1 MNYNNE
7 HRKHLLAYL
16 QQIERLF
23 YQWVGFSVSLA
34 LKTDFQELVTSTL
47 FAFAATKKGKAFDKE
62 LEKFGN
68 QLDQII
74 KQGITKEWAFA
85 NLKQDKL
92 LREGLTK
99 YQNLEALETFKK
111 RKIKDFT
118 ISNRVWDI
126 AKKAQS
132 EIELALSVSLEE
144 GKSAVQLSREVRNLL
159 NNPTALFRRVRD
171 KYGNLVLSKNAQN
184 YHPGQGVYRSAYKNA
199 LRLASNEINVAYK
212 SADWLR
218 IQQNPDIVGFEVRL
232 SPQHKVYDMCDQLKG
247 KYPKSFRFHGWHVG
261 CKCHIVTILKTD
273 EELIKELKADETL
286 PPESSTNYIG
296 DVPSNYK
303 QWVTDNKDRFK
314 NWKTKPYFIEANRND
329 KDILQKLLEVSKPFQ
344 KSTYVVFEPF
354 SPMIVEH
361 LKRVGSNA
369 KKQALL
375 QEIIDDN
382 RAKLIFQH
390 ETNGAKTVL
399 FDLHKGKGES
409 LNNTLAMAKA
419 LNEKGKSV
427 ALLPEYENISSAD
440 AIVHFKN
447 KLVIADFK
455 HSTTK
460 KIGTLK
466 ADIEKGFL
474 QSDNVVL
481 QLENGN
487 TDLFVQSIEE
497 LKRKGKGLGNMIL
510 MNKHN
515 DILEMSE
522 KEFKLGKYR
531 KLVKGFF

>member
-1 MNYNNE
+1 MNYDNE

-47 FAFAATKKGKAFDKE
+47 FAFAATKKGKAFEKE
-62 LEKFGN
+62 LDKFSN

-85 NLKQDKL
+85 NLKQDHL

-99 YQNLEALETFKK
+99 YQNLEALEAFKV

-118 ISNRVWDI
+118 VSDRVWDI

-218 IQQNPDIVGFEVRL
+218 IQQNPDVVGFEVRL
-232 SPQHKVYDMCDQLKG
+232 SPQHKVYDMCDELKG

-261 CKCHIVTILKTD
+261 CKCHIITILKTD
-273 EELIKELKADETL
+273 EELIKELKADEEL
-286 PPESSTNYIG
+286 PPESSSNYVG

-314 NWKTKPYFIEANRND
+314 NWKTKPYFIEGNVSAQKNELYITKIAKEYPNGGKINISNLVNTEGSDYERVYQCCDFFAQQGHETTILPRFDSPLKNETYKQLYADLKDTPYWGKCPDFKVGD
-329 KDILQKLLEVSKPFQ
+329 KFYEHEGHKNSKKGLQNMLSRGLKQSDC
-344 KSTYVVFEPF
+344 
-354 SPMIVEH
+354 IVIDEGDYTIEH
-361 LKRVGSNA
+361 LK
-369 KKQALL
+369 
-375 QEIIDDN
+375 
-382 RAKLIFQH
+382 KLIKFRIK
-390 ETNGAKTVL
+390 E
-399 FDLHKGKGES
+399 GKQIREVWM
-409 LNNTLAMAKA
+409 LK
-419 LNEKGKSV
+419 
-427 ALLPEYENISSAD
+427 ENRG
-440 AIVHFKN
+440 
-447 KLVIADFK
+447 LY
-455 HSTTK
+455 
-460 KIGTLK
+460 KI
-466 ADIEKGFL
+466 
-474 QSDNVVL
+474 
-481 QLENGN
+481 
-487 TDLFVQSIEE
+487 
-497 LKRKGKGLGNMIL
+497 
-510 MNKHN
+510 
-515 DILEMSE
+515 
-522 KEFKLGKYR
+522 EF
-531 KLVKGFF
+531 

>member
-1 MNYNNE
+1 MNYDNE

-34 LKTDFQELVTSTL
+34 LKTDFKEFVTKSL
-47 FAFAATKKGKAFDKE
+47 FTFAATKKGKAFDKE
-62 LEKFGN
+62 LSKFSD

-118 ISNRVWDI
+118 VSNRVWDI

-132 EIELALSVSLEE
+132 EIELALSISLEE

-218 IQQNPDIVGFEVRL
+218 IQQNPDVVGFEVRL
-232 SPQHKVYDMCDQLKG
+232 SPQHKVYDVCDELKG
-247 KYPKSFRFHGWHVG
+247 KYPKSFHFHGWHVG

-286 PPESSTNYIG
+286 PPESSSNYVD

-314 NWKTKPYFIEANRND
+314 NWKTKPYFIEANRSD

-344 KSTYVVFEPF
+344 KSTYVAF
-354 SPMIVEH
+354 
-361 LKRVGSNA
+361 
-369 KKQALL
+369 
-375 QEIIDDN
+375 
-382 RAKLIFQH
+382 
-390 ETNGAKTVL
+390 
-399 FDLHKGKGES
+399 
-409 LNNTLAMAKA
+409 
-419 LNEKGKSV
+419 
-427 ALLPEYENISSAD
+427 
-440 AIVHFKN
+440 
-447 KLVIADFK
+447 
-455 HSTTK
+455 
-460 KIGTLK
+460 
-466 ADIEKGFL
+466 
-474 QSDNVVL
+474 
-481 QLENGN
+481 
-487 TDLFVQSIEE
+487 E
-497 LKRKGKGLGNMIL
+497 LK
-510 MNKHN
+510 
-515 DILEMSE
+515 
-522 KEFKLGKYR
+522 
-531 KLVKGFF
+531 

>member
-1 MNYNNE
+1 MNYDE
-7 HRKHLLAYL
+7 QHRKHLIDYL

-34 LKTDFQELVTSTL
+34 LKTDFRELVTNTL

-62 LEKFGN
+62 LARFSN

-85 NLKQDKL
+85 NLKQDHL

-118 ISNRVWDI
+118 VSNRVWDI

-218 IQQNPDIVGFEVRL
+218 IQQNPDVVGFEVRL
-232 SPQHKVYDMCDQLKG
+232 SPQHKVYDMCDELKG

-261 CKCHIVTILKTD
+261 CKCHIITILKTD
-273 EELIKELKADETL
+273 EELIKELKADEEL
-286 PPESSTNYIG
+286 PPESSSNYVD

-314 NWKTKPYFIEANRND
+314 NWKTKPYFIEGNVSAQKNELYITKIAKEYPNGGKINISNLVNTEGSDYERVYQCCDFFAQQGHETTILPRFDSPLKNETYKQLYADLKDTPYWGKCPDFKVGD
-329 KDILQKLLEVSKPFQ
+329 KFYEHEGHKNSKKGLQNMLSRGLKQSDC
-344 KSTYVVFEPF
+344 
-354 SPMIVEH
+354 IVIDEGDYTIEH
-361 LKRVGSNA
+361 LK
-369 KKQALL
+369 
-375 QEIIDDN
+375 
-382 RAKLIFQH
+382 KLIKFRIK
-390 ETNGAKTVL
+390 E
-399 FDLHKGKGES
+399 GKQIREVWM
-409 LNNTLAMAKA
+409 LK
-419 LNEKGKSV
+419 
-427 ALLPEYENISSAD
+427 ENRG
-440 AIVHFKN
+440 
-447 KLVIADFK
+447 LY
-455 HSTTK
+455 
-460 KIGTLK
+460 KI
-466 ADIEKGFL
+466 
-474 QSDNVVL
+474 
-481 QLENGN
+481 
-487 TDLFVQSIEE
+487 
-497 LKRKGKGLGNMIL
+497 
-510 MNKHN
+510 
-515 DILEMSE
+515 
-522 KEFKLGKYR
+522 EF
-531 KLVKGFF
+531 

>member
-1 MNYNNE
+1 MNYDNE

-34 LKTDFQELVTSTL
+34 LKTDFKELVTSTL

-62 LEKFGN
+62 LARFSN

-92 LREGLTK
+92 LRDGLTK

-118 ISNRVWDI
+118 VSNRVWDI

-218 IQQNPDIVGFEVRL
+218 IQQNPDVVGFEVRL
-232 SPQHKVYDMCDQLKG
+232 SPQHKVYDMCDELKG

-261 CKCHIVTILKTD
+261 CKCHIITILKTD
-273 EELIKELKADETL
+273 EELIKELKADEEL
-286 PPESSTNYIG
+286 PPESSSNYVG

-314 NWKTKPYFIEANRND
+314 NWKTKPYFIEGNVSAQKNELYITKIAKEYPNGGKINISNLVNTEGSDYERVYQCCDFFAQQGHETTILPRFDSPLKNETYKQLYADLKDTPYWGKCPDFKVGD
-329 KDILQKLLEVSKPFQ
+329 KFYEHEGHKNSKKGLQNMLSRGLKQSDC
-344 KSTYVVFEPF
+344 
-354 SPMIVEH
+354 IVIDEGDYTIEH
-361 LKRVGSNA
+361 LK
-369 KKQALL
+369 
-375 QEIIDDN
+375 
-382 RAKLIFQH
+382 KLIKFRIK
-390 ETNGAKTVL
+390 E
-399 FDLHKGKGES
+399 GKQIREVWM
-409 LNNTLAMAKA
+409 LK
-419 LNEKGKSV
+419 
-427 ALLPEYENISSAD
+427 ENRG
-440 AIVHFKN
+440 
-447 KLVIADFK
+447 LY
-455 HSTTK
+455 
-460 KIGTLK
+460 KI
-466 ADIEKGFL
+466 
-474 QSDNVVL
+474 
-481 QLENGN
+481 
-487 TDLFVQSIEE
+487 
-497 LKRKGKGLGNMIL
+497 
-510 MNKHN
+510 
-515 DILEMSE
+515 
-522 KEFKLGKYR
+522 EF
-531 KLVKGFF
+531 

>member
-1 MNYNNE
+1 MNYDE
-7 HRKHLLAYL
+7 QHRKHLLAYL

-34 LKTDFQELVTSTL
+34 LKTDFRELVTNTL
-47 FAFAATKKGKAFDKE
+47 FAFAATKKGKAFEKE
-62 LEKFGN
+62 LANFSN

-99 YQNLEALETFKK
+99 YQNLEALEAFKV

-118 ISNRVWDI
+118 VSNRVWDI

-212 SADWLR
+212 SSDWLR
-218 IQQNPDIVGFEVRL
+218 IQQNPDVVGFEVRL
-232 SPQHKVYDMCDQLKG
+232 SPQHKVYDMCDELKG

-261 CKCHIVTILKTD
+261 CKCHIITILKTD
-273 EELIKELKADETL
+273 EELIKELKADEEL
-286 PPESSTNYIG
+286 PPESSSNYVG

-314 NWKTKPYFIEANRND
+314 NWKTKPYFIEGNVSAQKNELYITKIAKEYPNGGKINISNLVNTEGSDYERVYQCCDFFAQQGYETTILPRFDSPLKNETYKQLYADLKDTPYWGKCPDFKVGD
-329 KDILQKLLEVSKPFQ
+329 KFYEHEGHKNSKKGLQNMLSRGLKQSDC
-344 KSTYVVFEPF
+344 
-354 SPMIVEH
+354 IVIDEGDYTIEH
-361 LKRVGSNA
+361 LK
-369 KKQALL
+369 
-375 QEIIDDN
+375 
-382 RAKLIFQH
+382 KLIKFRIK
-390 ETNGAKTVL
+390 E
-399 FDLHKGKGES
+399 GKQIREVWM
-409 LNNTLAMAKA
+409 LK
-419 LNEKGKSV
+419 
-427 ALLPEYENISSAD
+427 ENRG
-440 AIVHFKN
+440 
-447 KLVIADFK
+447 LY
-455 HSTTK
+455 
-460 KIGTLK
+460 KI
-466 ADIEKGFL
+466 
-474 QSDNVVL
+474 
-481 QLENGN
+481 
-487 TDLFVQSIEE
+487 
-497 LKRKGKGLGNMIL
+497 
-510 MNKHN
+510 
-515 DILEMSE
+515 
-522 KEFKLGKYR
+522 EF
-531 KLVKGFF
+531 

>member
-1 MNYNNE
+1 MNYDE
-7 HRKHLLAYL
+7 QHRKHLIDYL

-47 FAFAATKKGKAFDKE
+47 FAFAATKKGKAFEKE
-62 LEKFGN
+62 LANFSN

-99 YQNLEALETFKK
+99 YQNLEALEAFKV

-118 ISNRVWDI
+118 VSNRVWDI

-218 IQQNPDIVGFEVRL
+218 IQQNPDVVGFEVRL
-232 SPQHKVYDMCDQLKG
+232 SPQHKVYDMCDELKG
-247 KYPKSFRFHGWHVG
+247 KYPKSFKFHGWHVG

-286 PPESSTNYIG
+286 PPESSSNYVG
-296 DVPSNYK
+296 DVPNNYK

-314 NWKTKPYFIEANRND
+314 NWKTKPYFIEGNVSAQKNELYITKIAKEYPNGGKINISNLVNTEGSDYERVYQCCDFFAQQGHETTILPRFDSPLKNETYKQLYADLKDTPYWGKCPDFKVGD
-329 KDILQKLLEVSKPFQ
+329 KFYEHEGHKNSKKGLQNMLSRGLKQSDC
-344 KSTYVVFEPF
+344 
-354 SPMIVEH
+354 IVIDEGDYTIEH
-361 LKRVGSNA
+361 LK
-369 KKQALL
+369 
-375 QEIIDDN
+375 
-382 RAKLIFQH
+382 KLIKFRIK
-390 ETNGAKTVL
+390 E
-399 FDLHKGKGES
+399 GKQIREVWM
-409 LNNTLAMAKA
+409 LK
-419 LNEKGKSV
+419 
-427 ALLPEYENISSAD
+427 ENRG
-440 AIVHFKN
+440 
-447 KLVIADFK
+447 LY
-455 HSTTK
+455 
-460 KIGTLK
+460 KI
-466 ADIEKGFL
+466 
-474 QSDNVVL
+474 
-481 QLENGN
+481 
-487 TDLFVQSIEE
+487 
-497 LKRKGKGLGNMIL
+497 
-510 MNKHN
+510 
-515 DILEMSE
+515 
-522 KEFKLGKYR
+522 EF
-531 KLVKGFF
+531 

>member
-1 MNYNNE
+1 MNYDNE

-23 YQWVGFSVSLA
+23 YQWAGFSVSLA
-34 LKTDFQELVTSTL
+34 LKTDFKDFVTKSL
-47 FAFAATKKGKAFDKE
+47 FTFVATKKGKAFDKE
-62 LEKFGN
+62 LSKFSN

-85 NLKQDKL
+85 NLKQDHL

-118 ISNRVWDI
+118 VSDRVWDI
-126 AKKAQS
+126 VKKAQT

-171 KYGNLVLSKNAQN
+171 KYGNLTLSKNAQN

-232 SPQHKVYDMCDQLKG
+232 SPQHKVYDMCDELKG

-286 PPESSTNYIG
+286 PPESSSNYVD

-329 KDILQKLLEVSKPFQ
+329 KDILQKLLEVSKSFQ
-344 KSTYVVFEPF
+344 KSTYVSFEPF

-361 LKRVGSNA
+361 LKRAGSNA

-390 ETNGAKTVL
+390 DTNGAKTVL

-447 KLVIADFK
+447 KLMIADFK
-455 HSTTK
+455 FITSK

-466 ADIEKGFL
+466 KELKEGFE
-474 QSDNVVL
+474 QAGTIVL
-481 QLENGN
+481 KLENGN
-487 TDLFVQSIEE
+487 TDLLVQSIEE
-497 LKRKGKGLGNMIL
+497 LKRKELKIGNLIL
-510 MNKHN
+510 INKYN
-515 DILEMSE
+515 KITDLQEKDIRNN
-522 KEFKLGKYR
+522 KYKNIIR
-531 KLVKGFF
+531 GFL

>member
-1 MNYNNE
+1 MNYDNE

-34 LKTDFQELVTSTL
+34 LKTDFQELVTNTL

-62 LEKFGN
+62 LAKFSN

-99 YQNLEALETFKK
+99 YQNLEALETFKN

-118 ISNRVWDI
+118 VSDRVWDI

-218 IQQNPDIVGFEVRL
+218 IQQNPDVVGFEVRL
-232 SPQHKVYDMCDQLKG
+232 SPQHKVYDMCDELKG

-261 CKCHIVTILKTD
+261 CKCHIITILKTD
-273 EELIKELKADETL
+273 EELIKELKADEEL
-286 PPESSTNYIG
+286 PPESSSNYVG

-314 NWKTKPYFIEANRND
+314 NWKTKPYFIEGNVSAQKNELYITKIAKEYPNGGKINISNLVNTEGSDYERVYQCCDFFAQQGHETTILPRFDSPLKNETYKQLYADLKDTPYWGKCPDFKVGD
-329 KDILQKLLEVSKPFQ
+329 KFYEHEGHKNSKKGLQNMLSRGLKQSDC
-344 KSTYVVFEPF
+344 
-354 SPMIVEH
+354 IVIDEGDYTIEH
-361 LKRVGSNA
+361 LK
-369 KKQALL
+369 
-375 QEIIDDN
+375 
-382 RAKLIFQH
+382 KLIKFRIK
-390 ETNGAKTVL
+390 E
-399 FDLHKGKGES
+399 GKQIREVWM
-409 LNNTLAMAKA
+409 LK
-419 LNEKGKSV
+419 
-427 ALLPEYENISSAD
+427 ENRG
-440 AIVHFKN
+440 
-447 KLVIADFK
+447 LY
-455 HSTTK
+455 
-460 KIGTLK
+460 KI
-466 ADIEKGFL
+466 
-474 QSDNVVL
+474 
-481 QLENGN
+481 
-487 TDLFVQSIEE
+487 
-497 LKRKGKGLGNMIL
+497 
-510 MNKHN
+510 
-515 DILEMSE
+515 
-522 KEFKLGKYR
+522 EF
-531 KLVKGFF
+531 

>member
-1 MNYNNE
+1 MNYDE
-7 HRKHLLAYL
+7 QHRKHLLAYL

-23 YQWVGFSVSLA
+23 YEWVGFSVSLA

-47 FAFAATKKGKAFDKE
+47 FAFATTKKGKAFDKE
-62 LEKFGN
+62 LARFSN

-99 YQNLEALETFKK
+99 YQNLEALEAFKV

-126 AKKAQS
+126 AKKAQT

-218 IQQNPDIVGFEVRL
+218 IQQNPDVVGFEVRL
-232 SPQHKVYDMCDQLKG
+232 SPQHKVYDMCDELKG

-261 CKCHIVTILKTD
+261 CKCHIITILKTD
-273 EELIKELKADETL
+273 EELIKELKADEEL
-286 PPESSTNYIG
+286 PPESSSNYVG
-296 DVPSNYK
+296 DVPDNYK

-314 NWKTKPYFIEANRND
+314 NWKTKPYFIEGNVSAQKNELYITKTIKEYPNGGKINISNLVNTEGSDYERVYQCCDFFAQQGHETTILPRFNSPLKNETYKQLYADLKDTPYWGKCPDFKVGD
-329 KDILQKLLEVSKPFQ
+329 KFYEHEGHKNSKKGLQNMLSRGLKQSDC
-344 KSTYVVFEPF
+344 
-354 SPMIVEH
+354 IVIDEGDYTIEH
-361 LKRVGSNA
+361 LK
-369 KKQALL
+369 
-375 QEIIDDN
+375 
-382 RAKLIFQH
+382 KLIKFRIK
-390 ETNGAKTVL
+390 E
-399 FDLHKGKGES
+399 GKQIREVWM
-409 LNNTLAMAKA
+409 LK
-419 LNEKGKSV
+419 
-427 ALLPEYENISSAD
+427 ENRG
-440 AIVHFKN
+440 
-447 KLVIADFK
+447 LY
-455 HSTTK
+455 
-460 KIGTLK
+460 KI
-466 ADIEKGFL
+466 
-474 QSDNVVL
+474 
-481 QLENGN
+481 
-487 TDLFVQSIEE
+487 
-497 LKRKGKGLGNMIL
+497 
-510 MNKHN
+510 
-515 DILEMSE
+515 
-522 KEFKLGKYR
+522 EF
-531 KLVKGFF
+531 

>member
-1 MNYNNE
+1 MNYDE
-7 HRKHLLAYL
+7 QHRKHLIDYL

-23 YQWVGFSVSLA
+23 YQWVGFSVSFA

-62 LEKFGN
+62 LAKFSN

-118 ISNRVWDI
+118 VSNRVWDI

-218 IQQNPDIVGFEVRL
+218 IQQNPDVVGFEVRL

-247 KYPKSFRFHGWHVG
+247 KYPKTFHFHGWHVG
-261 CKCHIVTILKTD
+261 CKCHIITILKTD

-286 PPESSTNYIG
+286 PPESSSNYVG
-296 DVPSNYK
+296 DVPGNYK

-314 NWKTKPYFIEANRND
+314 NWKTKPYFIEGNVSAQKNELYITKIAKEYPNGGKINISNLVNTEGSDYERVYQCCDFFAQQGHETTILPRFDSPLKNETYKQLYADLKDTPYWGKCPDFKVGD
-329 KDILQKLLEVSKPFQ
+329 KFYEHEGHKNSKKGLQNMLSRGLKQSDC
-344 KSTYVVFEPF
+344 
-354 SPMIVEH
+354 IVIDEGDYTIEH
-361 LKRVGSNA
+361 LK
-369 KKQALL
+369 
-375 QEIIDDN
+375 
-382 RAKLIFQH
+382 KLIKFRIK
-390 ETNGAKTVL
+390 E
-399 FDLHKGKGES
+399 GKQIREVWM
-409 LNNTLAMAKA
+409 LK
-419 LNEKGKSV
+419 
-427 ALLPEYENISSAD
+427 ENRG
-440 AIVHFKN
+440 
-447 KLVIADFK
+447 LY
-455 HSTTK
+455 
-460 KIGTLK
+460 KI
-466 ADIEKGFL
+466 
-474 QSDNVVL
+474 
-481 QLENGN
+481 
-487 TDLFVQSIEE
+487 
-497 LKRKGKGLGNMIL
+497 
-510 MNKHN
+510 
-515 DILEMSE
+515 
-522 KEFKLGKYR
+522 EF
-531 KLVKGFF
+531 

>member
-1 MNYNNE
+1 MNYDE
-7 HRKHLLAYL
+7 QHRKHLIDYL

-47 FAFAATKKGKAFDKE
+47 FAFAATKKGKAFEKE
-62 LEKFGN
+62 LANFSN

-92 LREGLTK
+92 LRDGLTK

-118 ISNRVWDI
+118 VSNRVWDI
-126 AKKAQS
+126 AKKTQS

-218 IQQNPDIVGFEVRL
+218 IQQNPDVVGFEVRL

-261 CKCHIVTILKTD
+261 CKCHIITILKTD

-286 PPESSTNYIG
+286 PPESSTNYVE

-314 NWKTKPYFIEANRND
+314 NWKTKPYFIEEN
-329 KDILQKLLEVSKPFQ
+329 
-344 KSTYVVFEPF
+344 
-354 SPMIVEH
+354 
-361 LKRVGSNA
+361 
-369 KKQALL
+369 KK
-375 QEIIDDN
+375 
-382 RAKLIFQH
+382 
-390 ETNGAKTVL
+390 
-399 FDLHKGKGES
+399 
-409 LNNTLAMAKA
+409 
-419 LNEKGKSV
+419 
-427 ALLPEYENISSAD
+427 
-440 AIVHFKN
+440 AI
-447 KLVIADFK
+447 
-455 HSTTK
+455 K
-460 KIGTLK
+460 K
-466 ADIEKGFL
+466 
-474 QSDNVVL
+474 
-481 QLENGN
+481 
-487 TDLFVQSIEE
+487 
-497 LKRKGKGLGNMIL
+497 
-510 MNKHN
+510 
-515 DILEMSE
+515 
-522 KEFKLGKYR
+522 
-531 KLVKGFF
+531 

>member
-1 MNYNNE
+1 MNYDNE

-34 LKTDFQELVTSTL
+34 FKTDFQDLVTSAL
-47 FAFAATKKGKAFDKE
+47 FAFASTKKGKAFEKE
-62 LEKFGN
+62 LTRFSN

-99 YQNLEALETFKK
+99 YQNLEALESFKK

-118 ISNRVWDI
+118 VSNRVWDI

-171 KYGNLVLSKNAQN
+171 KYGDLVLSKNAQN

-218 IQQNPDIVGFEVRL
+218 IQQNPDVVGFEVRL
-232 SPQHKVYDMCDQLKG
+232 SPQHKVYDMCDELKG

-261 CKCHIVTILKTD
+261 CKCHIITILKTD
-273 EELIKELKADETL
+273 EEIIKELKADETL
-286 PPESSTNYIG
+286 PPESSSNYVG

-303 QWVTDNKDRFK
+303 QWVTDNKDTFK
-314 NWKTKPYFIEANRND
+314 NWKTKPYFIEEN
-329 KDILQKLLEVSKPFQ
+329 
-344 KSTYVVFEPF
+344 
-354 SPMIVEH
+354 
-361 LKRVGSNA
+361 
-369 KKQALL
+369 KK
-375 QEIIDDN
+375 
-382 RAKLIFQH
+382 
-390 ETNGAKTVL
+390 
-399 FDLHKGKGES
+399 
-409 LNNTLAMAKA
+409 
-419 LNEKGKSV
+419 
-427 ALLPEYENISSAD
+427 
-440 AIVHFKN
+440 
-447 KLVIADFK
+447 VI
-455 HSTTK
+455 K
-460 KIGTLK
+460 K
-466 ADIEKGFL
+466 
-474 QSDNVVL
+474 
-481 QLENGN
+481 
-487 TDLFVQSIEE
+487 
-497 LKRKGKGLGNMIL
+497 
-510 MNKHN
+510 
-515 DILEMSE
+515 
-522 KEFKLGKYR
+522 
-531 KLVKGFF
+531 

>member
-1 MNYNNE
+1 MNYDE
-7 HRKHLLAYL
+7 QHRKHLIDYL

-34 LKTDFQELVTSTL
+34 LKTDFRELVTSTL
-47 FAFAATKKGKAFDKE
+47 FAFATTKKGKAFEKE
-62 LEKFGN
+62 LAKFSN

-99 YQNLEALETFKK
+99 YQNLEALEAFKK

-118 ISNRVWDI
+118 VSNRVWDI

-132 EIELALSVSLEE
+132 EIELALSISLEE

-218 IQQNPDIVGFEVRL
+218 IQQNPDVVGFEVRL
-232 SPQHKVYDMCDQLKG
+232 SPQHKVYDMCDELKG

-261 CKCHIVTILKTD
+261 CKCHIITILKTD
-273 EELIKELKADETL
+273 EELIKELKADEEL
-286 PPESSTNYIG
+286 PPESSSNYVG

-314 NWKTKPYFIEANRND
+314 NWKTKPYFIEGNVSAQKNELYITKIAKEYPNGGKINISNLVNTEGSDYERVYQCCDFFAQQGHETTILPRFDSPLKNETYKQLYADLKDTPYWGKCPDFKVGD
-329 KDILQKLLEVSKPFQ
+329 KFYEHEGHKNSKKGLQNMLSRGLKQSDC
-344 KSTYVVFEPF
+344 
-354 SPMIVEH
+354 IVIDEGDYTIEH
-361 LKRVGSNA
+361 LK
-369 KKQALL
+369 
-375 QEIIDDN
+375 
-382 RAKLIFQH
+382 KLIKFRIK
-390 ETNGAKTVL
+390 E
-399 FDLHKGKGES
+399 GKQIREVWM
-409 LNNTLAMAKA
+409 LK
-419 LNEKGKSV
+419 
-427 ALLPEYENISSAD
+427 ENRG
-440 AIVHFKN
+440 
-447 KLVIADFK
+447 LY
-455 HSTTK
+455 
-460 KIGTLK
+460 KI
-466 ADIEKGFL
+466 
-474 QSDNVVL
+474 
-481 QLENGN
+481 
-487 TDLFVQSIEE
+487 
-497 LKRKGKGLGNMIL
+497 
-510 MNKHN
+510 
-515 DILEMSE
+515 
-522 KEFKLGKYR
+522 EF
-531 KLVKGFF
+531 